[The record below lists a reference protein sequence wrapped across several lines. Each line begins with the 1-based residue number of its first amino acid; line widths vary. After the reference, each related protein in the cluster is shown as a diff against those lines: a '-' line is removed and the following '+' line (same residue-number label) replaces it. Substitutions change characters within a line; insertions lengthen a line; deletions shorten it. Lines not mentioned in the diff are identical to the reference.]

1 MNDRPRT
8 GRGPADDRP
17 ADARATEA
25 RTAASRTADGP
36 RADGRPAWRG
46 VVYPLL
52 ISVLA
57 LGALFAVLGL
67 GVGVPD
73 DLPAGAAATPP
84 AEAARASE
92 TLLRVVAALAAVA
105 AVAAAGGAL
114 ARRIGQPPVVGEIAA
129 GLLLGPSCL
138 GAFLPVSK
146 ELFFPESAAPV
157 LNLLAQVGLILFMFS
172 VGSEFDPSQLRRSG
186 RVVGAVSQGSMII
199 PFVLGVLSSGLVYR
213 EFAAGHVGFLPFAIF
228 LGTAMS
234 ITAFPVLARIVQE
247 SGLSRHPL
255 GTMAMTCAAACDV
268 IAWGALATAMAVAG
282 AGSVWG
288 AGGTVL
294 LAAAVAAA
302 VLLLGRPLVRAA
314 EQWSDRVGL
323 PAAARLVFLLLL
335 VFSLAWLT
343 DLIGV
348 HSIFGAF
355 LAGLLLPHRPDSS
368 LTAVQTRVDSLNRRL
383 LLPLFFL
390 SVGMTVDLTQV
401 TGHAGLLLAGT
412 VAIVTAV
419 AGKLAGTAV
428 TARTAGLSWRY
439 SLGLG
444 VLLNARGVTEIV
456 VLRAGLDAGLINQ
469 NAFTVLVVMAV
480 LTTVMTGPALGLL
493 GLSGRAASPVP
504 AHPEP
509 APREKEP
516 A

>member
-1 MNDRPRT
+1 MHRPRT
-8 GRGPADDRP
+8 SRSPAGGRPVDGIPADT
-17 ADARATEA
+17 DAT
-25 RTAASRTADGP
+25 G
-36 RADGRPAWRG
+36 GRPAWRG
-46 VVYPLL
+46 IVYPLL
-52 ISVLA
+52 ISALA

-73 DLPAGAAATPP
+73 DLPAGTTASPPGEATQ
-84 AEAARASE
+84 ASE
-92 TLLRVVAALAAVA
+92 TLLRVVGALTAVA
-105 AVAAAGGAL
+105 VVAAAGGAL
-114 ARRIGQPPVVGEIAA
+114 ARRLGQPPVVGEIAA

-138 GAFLPVSK
+138 GAFLPASK
-146 ELFFPESAAPV
+146 ELFFPDAAQPV
-157 LNLLAQVGLILFMFS
+157 LGLLAQVGLILFMFS

-199 PFVLGVLSSGLVYR
+199 PFVLGVLSSGLVYH

-294 LAAAVAAA
+294 LAVAVATV
-302 VLLLGRPLVRAA
+302 VLLLGRPLVRAV
-314 EQWSDRVGL
+314 ERWSDRAGL

-335 VFSLAWLT
+335 VFSLARLT

-355 LAGLLLPHRPDSS
+355 LAGLLLPHRADSA
-368 LTAVQTRVDSLNRRL
+368 LTAVQVRVDSLNRRL
-383 LLPLFFL
+383 LLPLFFI

-401 TGHAGLLLAGT
+401 TGHAGLLLAAA
-412 VAIVTAV
+412 VAVVTAV
-419 AGKLAGTAV
+419 AGKLVGTAV

-493 GLSGRAASPVP
+493 GLTGRSATGTPPHCDPVP
-504 AHPEP
+504 A
-509 APREKEP
+509 PRKKESV
-516 A
+516 